1 MFGCDAPLLL
11 IFDHILLHLILLLT
25 LKYQI
30 LRSRA
35 RIDKKLTI
43 LQKKIFRSKF
53 SVACP
58 PPPTCSPGAP
68 HLLPPHAPRGGKG
81 ELRRRAAE
89 NGRGCSSFEKG
100 NRLVSG
106 TPTFWRSWRCT
117 RKDRRSVFVYER
129 EREIVCDCVCER
141 ECACVCVTER
151 ECVCVCLCVW
161 LREK

>member
-1 MFGCDAPLLL
+1 MFGRDAPLLL

-30 LRSRA
+30 LSPPA

-43 LQKKIFRSKF
+43 LQKNLSVEIF
-53 SVACP
+53 CCMP

-81 ELRRRAAE
+81 EQRRRAAE

-106 TPTFWRSWRCT
+106 TPTF
-117 RKDRRSVFVYER
+117 
-129 EREIVCDCVCER
+129 
-141 ECACVCVTER
+141 
-151 ECVCVCLCVW
+151 
-161 LREK
+161 